1 MPEKQVNSKSTKNE
15 ILQAYDELL
24 KKVQEQKSVDTKTVA
39 EQNQKQKIVEQVTS
53 QSNEG
58 IVKNIANLKI
68 NLNSK
73 LDELEDNLL
82 NEFKKFT
89 DLKEALKT
97 EEKRLE
103 EVYQV
108 SVNVDS
114 LAALLLAQKEKREQF
129 ELEVASKKEAF
140 DSEMKENREA
150 WQKEKQKL
158 EQSYKELKEE
168 TEKQRKREE
177 EEYAYNLKL
186 NRKKEEDA
194 YQEKKQAFDKEIEEK
209 QKEWEAREDEYKTLK
224 KQVEGFSKEIEQAI
238 SKTKQEVEKELV
250 TSHKFEKDLL
260 EKETEGEMKLL
271 KQTIVTLENKIKEQT
286 ATIEQLT
293 KKSDNSSDQVK
304 EIAIKAIEGA
314 SNQRVVFKEKENHEK
329 EK

>member
-24 KKVQEQKSVDTKTVA
+24 KKVQEQKSEDTKTVA
-39 EQNQKQKIVEQVTS
+39 EQNQKQRVVEQAES

-68 NLNSK
+68 NLNAK

-82 NEFKKFT
+82 GEFKKFT
-89 DLKEALKT
+89 DIKEALKT
-97 EEKRLE
+97 EEKRLQ
-103 EVYQV
+103 EVYQI

-129 ELEVASKKEAF
+129 ELEMASKKEAF

-158 EQSYKELKEE
+158 EQSYKELKDE

-177 EEYAYNLKL
+177 EEYSYNLKL
-186 NRKKEEDA
+186 NRKKEEDT
-194 YQEKKQAFDKEIEEK
+194 YQEKKQAFDKEIEDK

-224 KQVEGFSKEIEQAI
+224 KQVEGFSKEIEEAI

-286 ATIEQLT
+286 ATIGQLT

-314 SNQRVVFKEKENHEK
+314 SNQRVIFKEKESNEK